1 MCRYRHDVQHAILW
15 AGIDFLCFTCDIIY
29 YFYFMISIFWPSCRD
44 AYFSLYPINGWMK
57 QVNQNTKSIYRQSI
71 QTLGTPLEYS
81 SFTTSKLNR
90 QHLNTS
96 IRLTTY
102 APHTVILMAVCTER
116 VQSHKQVIMALNT
129 STPFELLAR
138 SKWSAPR
145 EDN

>member
-1 MCRYRHDVQHAILW
+1 
-15 AGIDFLCFTCDIIY
+15 
-29 YFYFMISIFWPSCRD
+29 
-44 AYFSLYPINGWMK
+44 MK
-57 QVNQNTKSIYRQSI
+57 QVNQNTKSIYRQSM
-71 QTLGTPLEYS
+71 QTLGTPLEFS

-96 IRLTTY
+96 IRLTAY

-145 EDN
+145 EDNQLLNARPLQVRKPVPRQRNGCHQTSDFFFFSRRKSQISLHLYKQIECNKGLK